1 MISLRNSMR
10 QTKAAQ
16 FFRNLLWAAVIGFV
30 SGLACVAVRLLFRM
44 LQWIVTGHAG
54 LLPDAADH
62 LPLWRRGIT
71 PVMGAVLAMLVIAA
85 ARRAAVREKFE
96 EYVEAVRF
104 SGGRIPFVPTL
115 WRTIAAAF
123 SVATGAAIGREG
135 SMIQFATAATSLLGR
150 SIRIARLPLTTQVA
164 CGAAAAVAT
173 AYQAPV
179 AGVFFAT
186 EIVLGAFSLSDAPL
200 LLVSALTGWITGR
213 TLLGGGPLFAV
224 HSHLPAD
231 PEYLLF
237 AILFAVCFGALGP
250 GYSHLV
256 RSMRFTARWPL
267 PLVWS
272 GIFVG
277 LISLK
282 FTEVWGNGDA
292 ALLNVMHAP
301 QALGAL
307 LAVLILRICATTFC
321 VGTGVV
327 GGVFTPTLFAGSAIG
342 LLATHFLH
350 VSDPLLFAVV
360 GMGCLLSAVTH
371 APMMAT
377 FMTVE
382 LTGQWMLLPLIL
394 VCNLIAWGVA
404 RSISSHSLYAL
415 ASPEPAGDRSG
426 QQQSRHEILPGVAL
440 PAIDSAERSA

>member
-1 MISLRNSMR
+1 
-10 QTKAAQ
+10 
-16 FFRNLLWAAVIGFV
+16 
-30 SGLACVAVRLLFRM
+30 
-44 LQWIVTGHAG
+44 
-54 LLPDAADH
+54 
-62 LPLWRRGIT
+62 
-71 PVMGAVLAMLVIAA
+71 
-85 ARRAAVREKFE
+85 
-96 EYVEAVRF
+96 
-104 SGGRIPFVPTL
+104 
-115 WRTIAAAF
+115 
-123 SVATGAAIGREG
+123 
-135 SMIQFATAATSLLGR
+135 
-150 SIRIARLPLTTQVA
+150 
-164 CGAAAAVAT
+164 
-173 AYQAPV
+173 
-179 AGVFFAT
+179 
-186 EIVLGAFSLSDAPL
+186 
-200 LLVSALTGWITGR
+200 
-213 TLLGGGPLFAV
+213 
-224 HSHLPAD
+224 
-231 PEYLLF
+231 
-237 AILFAVCFGALGP
+237 
-250 GYSHLV
+250 
-256 RSMRFTARWPL
+256 MRFTARWPL

-277 LISLK
+277 LLSLK

-371 APMMAT
+371 APLMAT

-404 RSISSHSLYAL
+404 RSISHHSLYAL

-426 QQQSRHEILPGVAL
+426 QQQSPHEILPGVAL